1 MVRLLRESLS
11 VGAYSA
17 LAQLVEQLTVNQ
29 RVAGSSPAGGANFSP
44 CSMGHGGSSH
54 VASTSM
60 KVSEIGKSGI
70 LASVVGF
77 GTAGIQETSGETNI
91 SDKEIIKII
100 HAATDKG
107 VNFIDTAPSYGWG
120 RAESI
125 IGRAISDRAD
135 RVIIA
140 TKCGV
145 LLDDLRG
152 SFIGVKNGHK
162 AYLSLEPTV
171 IVEEVEASLRRLNR
185 EYIDLLQCHKPS
197 IPPAKTPIEETMS
210 CLMNLKKA
218 GKVRAIGISNVSLEE
233 LDSYRRAGELD
244 SNQFRYSMLSREA
257 EQEQTPFCKKHE
269 ISGIAYWC
277 LEQGLLAGGVSPDRV
292 FGEGDFRSDA
302 ADWLPWFRIENRR
315 RLQDMFSRWKDLTE
329 KYECSIGNI
338 STAWTLGQPG
348 VTHVLL
354 GNRSAQQ
361 AISNAYAGSF
371 RLDKGD
377 MKRIDADLI
386 GLGPAV

>member
-1 MVRLLRESLS
+1 
-11 VGAYSA
+11 
-17 LAQLVEQLTVNQ
+17 
-29 RVAGSSPAGGANFSP
+29 
-44 CSMGHGGSSH
+44 
-54 VASTSM
+54 M
-60 KVSEIGKSGI
+60 KVSAIGKSGI
-70 LASVVGF
+70 SASVVGF
-77 GTAGIQETSGETNI
+77 GTAGIQETPSETND
-91 SDKEIIKII
+91 SDKEIINTI
-100 HAATDKG
+100 HAAMDKG

-125 IGRAISDRAD
+125 IGRAISDRPD
-135 RVIIA
+135 SVIIA

-145 LLDDLRG
+145 LLDDRRG
-152 SFIGVKNGHK
+152 SFIGVKNGRK
-162 AYLSLEPTV
+162 TYLSLEPPV

-185 EYIDLLQCHKPS
+185 DYIDLLQCHKPA
-197 IPPAKTPIEETMS
+197 IPPAKTPIEETMN
-210 CLMNLKKA
+210 CLMNLKKE

-244 SNQFRYSMLSREA
+244 SNQFRYSMLSRGA
-257 EQEQTPFCKKHE
+257 EQEQTPFCKKYD

-277 LEQGLLAGGVSPDRV
+277 LEQGLLAGGVGPDRV
-292 FGEGDFRSDA
+292 FSEDDFRNDA

-315 RLQDMFSRWKDLTE
+315 RLQGMFSGWKDLTE

-361 AISNAYAGSF
+361 AISNAYAGSI
-371 RLDKGD
+371 RLEQEDI
-377 MKRIDADLI
+377 KRIDADLV
-386 GLGPAV
+386 GLGPAA

>member
-1 MVRLLRESLS
+1 MILKNNSSIFETIDLTWPAEEFLELPKWKLRKSIKGGKR
-11 VGAYSA
+11 VSA
-17 LAQLVEQLTVNQ
+17 AT
-29 RVAGSSPAGGANFSP
+29 A
-44 CSMGHGGSSH
+44 
-54 VASTSM
+54 
-60 KVSEIGKSGI
+60 IGKSGI

-77 GTAGIQETSGETNI
+77 GTAGIQETPGETND
-91 SDKEIIKII
+91 SDKQIINTI
-100 HAATDKG
+100 HAAMDKG

-125 IGRAISDRAD
+125 IGRAIYDRPN

-145 LLDDLRG
+145 LLDDRSG

-162 AYLSLEPTV
+162 TYLSLEPSV

-185 EYIDLLQCHKPS
+185 DYIDLLQCHKPS
-197 IPPAKTPIEETMS
+197 IPPTKTPIEETMN

-244 SNQFRYSMLSREA
+244 SNQFRYSMLSRGA
-257 EQEQTPFCKKHE
+257 EQEQTPFCKKYE

-277 LEQGLLAGGVSPDRV
+277 LEQGLLAGGVGPDRV
-292 FGEGDFRSDA
+292 FSEDDFRNDA

-315 RLQDMFSRWKDLTE
+315 RLQGMFSGWKDLTE

-348 VTHVLL
+348 VTHALL

-361 AISNAYAGSF
+361 AISNAYAGSI
-371 RLDKGD
+371 RLDKED
-377 MKRIDADLI
+377 MKRIDADLV
-386 GLGPAV
+386 GLGPAA